1 MFRRAALVLVIVVAG
16 AVGAGRAGPPAGAST
31 RVSVTGVTVTAARAH
46 GASAVVLTFRNG
58 SPGPVSLTSVTSSVA
73 SRSMI
78 DFDDN
83 MCQGNQMMTWLGNI
97 LVPARHTQLLGYRN
111 QGAMLYQLRRDLV
124 AGTTITLTLHWTNFS
139 APVTTVVRARVVAP
153 PKGLRFLMAPMH
165 M

>member
-1 MFRRAALVLVIVVAG
+1 MVRRVALALVIAASLAAGLAPEVA
-16 AVGAGRAGPPAGAST
+16 PAGAAT
-31 RVSVTGVTVTAARAH
+31 RVTVTGVTVTAARAH
-46 GASAVVLTFRNG
+46 GSSAIVLTFRNG
-58 SPGPVSLTSVTSSVA
+58 SSGPVSLTAVTSSVA
-73 SRSMI
+73 GRSMI

-124 AGTTITLTLHWTNFS
+124 AGTTITITLHWTNFS
-139 APVTTVVRARVVAP
+139 APVTTVVRARVVAA
-153 PKGLRFLMAPMH
+153 PKGLRFLMAPMR